1 MKSENVQ
8 YIILRKTPYRE
19 TTLVVAGISRSG
31 RIDLLVRGARKA
43 GAKNL
48 PAIDLF
54 REIEVNVNPAKD
66 GLQPVY
72 SAELVSSFDD
82 IAMNSR
88 SYLDACEISRFILR
102 NSHPGVPAPISYASV
117 KTAFKALSTSGDI
130 AYSPLVKLIFL
141 EEHGLLPEI
150 PEGRE
155 SERVL
160 LQQLLNAGKGNEP
173 MPKIDPEYMKKIAE
187 WIETLCRYNEL
198 Q

>member
-19 TTLVVAGISRSG
+19 TSLVVAGISRSG
-31 RIDLLVRGARKA
+31 RIDLLVRGARKTA
-43 GAKNL
+43 AKNL

-54 REIEVNVNPAKD
+54 REIEVNVDPAKD

-102 NSHPGVPAPISYASV
+102 NSHPGVSAPASYASV
-117 KTAFKALSTSGDI
+117 KTAFEALSTSGEI

-160 LQQLLNAGKGNEP
+160 LNQLLNAGKGSNP
-173 MPKIDPEYMKKIAE
+173 MPEIDPEYMKKIAE
-187 WIETLCRYNEL
+187 WIETLCNYNEL
-198 Q
+198 